1 MTDRDSV
8 LVQILAA
15 TDAVWKPMRQADW
28 ATPTP
33 TVLYEYRKRFS
44 SAGVPWHSGDPTEAG
59 RKASQ
64 RTLEDLASAGLVT
77 LHGRERR
84 TAVRLTER
92 GDVLARAL
100 AGLGNVDAGH
110 CSLCE
115 VLRLHDQ
122 MASELWLARLDNYAD
137 TDDCRRELWI
147 VQRLM
152 APALWRGWVESG
164 SDCHGRVWYWATDQ
178 GRQVAMLP
186 APTLPADLPPMDEDA
201 AEVYDSEVVAYR
213 ERLRHA
219 KPDHSNELGFIPLSA
234 SIPLR
239 PKGEGKR
246 RTA

>member
-1 MTDRDSV
+1 MTDQDAV

-33 TVLYEYRKRFS
+33 TLLYEYRKRFA

-59 RKASQ
+59 RKSNQ
-64 RTLEDLASAGLVT
+64 RTLEGLASAGLVT

-84 TAVRLTER
+84 AAVRLTEK
-92 GDVLARAL
+92 GDILARAL

-110 CSLCE
+110 RSLYE
-115 VLRLHDQ
+115 VLELHDK
-122 MASELWLARLDNYAD
+122 MASELWLARLDDYAD
-137 TDDCRRELWI
+137 TDDCRVELLI
-147 VQRLM
+147 VQRLI

-178 GRQVAMLP
+178 GREVAKLP
-186 APTLPADLPPMDEDA
+186 APTLPDDLPSMDEAAAGVYD
-201 AEVYDSEVVAYR
+201 AEVIAYR
-213 ERLRHA
+213 QRLRYA
-219 KPDHSNELGFIPLSA
+219 KPDNSSELGFIPLSA

-239 PKGEGKR
+239 PKSRVKMQ
-246 RTA
+246 TQ